1 MWGSNF
7 IPPSEIRHFQTGTQK
22 LLNSASDLC
31 PVDVRDLRDIEATH
45 DYGLGI
51 KKFGGKAKG
60 VDDIEAVWQYVR
72 KVMEI

>member
-1 MWGSNF
+1 MAKV
-7 IPPSEIRHFQTGTQK
+7 E
-22 LLNSASDLC
+22 
-31 PVDVRDLRDIEATH
+31 LRDIEATH